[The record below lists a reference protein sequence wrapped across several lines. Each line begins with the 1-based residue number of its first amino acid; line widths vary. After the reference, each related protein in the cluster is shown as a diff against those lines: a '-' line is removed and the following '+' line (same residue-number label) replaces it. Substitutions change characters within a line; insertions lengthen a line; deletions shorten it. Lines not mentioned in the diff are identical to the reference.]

1 MRIAIVG
8 LPGSGKTTLFNALT
22 GLDAPVGGFGGAT
35 PGPNIGAAAIEDHR
49 LPRLAALFGSARQ
62 VQAEAT
68 FVDAP
73 DAGTAARSSGMF
85 GGEVMNHIQDVDA
98 LLIVTRAF
106 DDPSNPHPEGSVDAV
121 RDAESVLIEL
131 ALADAGVVR
140 RRIGRI
146 EEGMKGARASER
158 DALAGELELLGR
170 LADALDTGTP
180 ISLIPLSEADSAT
193 IRGFQLL
200 TAKPLMLVANLG
212 DDGIDGAPELSGRL
226 AALDGFSEA
235 PIAALCG
242 QLEMEL
248 GQMDPEEESE
258 FRLSLGLGE
267 PAQKAVAEMIK
278 VALHLATF
286 FTGNDRESR
295 AWPVAEGTKAIA
307 AAGAIHSDFERGF
320 IRAEVIG
327 LDDFAE
333 CGSLAEARR
342 RGLLRQEGRSYVVRD
357 GDVINVLF
365 SV

>member
-8 LPGSGKTTLFNALT
+8 LPASGKTTLFNALT
-22 GLDAPVGGFGGAT
+22 GLDAPVGGFGG
-35 PGPNIGAAAIEDHR
+35 PGIGANIGSVSIEDPR

-62 VQAEAT
+62 VQAEAI

-73 DAGTAARSSGMF
+73 DAAAEGRSSGMF
-85 GGEVMNHIQDVDA
+85 GGEVMNHIQDADA

-106 DDPSNPHPEGSVDAV
+106 DDPSSPHSEGSVDAV

-140 RRIGRI
+140 RRIRRI
-146 EEGMKGARASER
+146 EEGMKGASASER
-158 DALAGELELLGR
+158 DALTGELELLGR

-180 ISLIPLSEADSAT
+180 ISLIPLSEADRAG

-200 TAKPLMLVANLG
+200 TAKPLMLVANVG
-212 DDGIDGAPELSGRL
+212 EDGIDGASVLAEDLSG
-226 AALDGFSEA
+226 LDGFSEA
-235 PIAALCG
+235 PVAALCG

-248 GQMDPEEESE
+248 TQMDAGEEAE
-258 FRLSLGLGE
+258 FRESLGLGE
-267 PAQKAVAEMIK
+267 AVQKSVTQMVK
-278 VALHLATF
+278 DALHLVTF
-286 FTGNDRESR
+286 FTGNERESR
-295 AWPVAEGTKAIA
+295 AWPVAEGTTALA

-327 LDDFAE
+327 FEDFAE
-333 CGSLAEARR
+333 CGSLPEARR
-342 RGLLRQEGRSYVVRD
+342 RGLLRQEGRDYIVRD